1 MPANL
6 DYELYFNIAF
16 FAVIGIGF
24 LIGMIRGLK
33 KSLYALVVTAL
44 FYGLFFVTIDAVVN
58 QLWVLPL
65 PFLFTQLGGVDPAL
79 VNAQTL
85 GDAFSIL
92 LESYLGDMVG
102 DMLTNEEFL
111 AFVTGV
117 ALFAVKLVYTILYF
131 TVFQLIY
138 RFIFFI
144 IRLMFFGRTQAE
156 EDYKL
161 AKHQIKKMKLKG
173 RELRRM
179 KKGVK
184 KDFKQMSRKERRM
197 QIKQDKKLNKKR
209 TRNKEFKRIK
219 KETKLALKQM
229 SRKERRRQSKEEKL
243 RQRFILKNGYYF
255 NERQLTQFMQKPS
268 KLPLMGAVAGAAKGT
283 LSAFVTLIILGG
295 MLNIMESF
303 ISIIPEDQPTVSREY
318 IEHVYLANGPV
329 DTAPELQPMASPF
342 AIPPELESQL
352 DLANDVL
359 EAFNNNIFVSN
370 ASSITYGD
378 ENYNEEI
385 PLHLYL
391 FDSVLSFN
399 YRDEKIMFRQELDTF
414 SDTAG
419 VLLNSEFVETNDL
432 SDITSD
438 EIIELFDTLS
448 NSRLI
453 TSLLP
458 LGIEVGSE
466 VLEVDVAVP
475 TEELYAIDWQ
485 AELQA
490 LGSVAAVGFQ
500 IVNQA
505 GLLVEDPDLTTITL
519 DGEEVEG
526 LFDSLADSELVT
538 LAAYVAIEPLLEGAG
553 EQLQAIITVP
563 ADLDWA
569 NEFRAFGEVAN
580 AVLST
585 GITMDQ
591 LSDGDPT
598 VIIGALSTLD
608 FTILLNSD
616 IVTQAMIN
624 IFSGAAGLEGLD
636 MIIVPDGIEWL
647 DLEDGGDVIR
657 GELYNIL
664 SAVNAITSVFEDFSF
679 ENIDITFLSNLEN
692 DTIDTIFESDVL
704 VATISNFV
712 TEELDLGDTP
722 LIIPDSVFD
731 LNGYITNVEMKAVV
745 NSVKTLIDNL
755 PCEEGD
761 TACQDIGFDFEGALT
776 LETSAITTVV
786 QSDIIGAT
794 VGNLI
799 VDQAGTILTIPTSAM
814 MSVNV
819 DEIPTDIITKQEI
832 IDMFDAIAV
841 LEFDDLET
849 MEFDATIINNLAM
862 PDDTTELDPDKTAQL
877 FGSKIV
883 HATISHMLIDLEETD
898 GILVV
903 PKFAADNSTEI
914 REYDATDE
922 LDYVSKAELDDIL
935 QALLKLD
942 ISDFNAIDSLD
953 LNDIIDNQEDILAS
967 SILQATVTKQVL
979 DLGSDVVT
987 VPFADQDGN
996 SVRVTVGDAL
1006 AGTDT
1011 EYIVT
1016 DEISAILDALVVL
1029 DATDIQNF
1037 SGDVDVQSIA
1047 SDSTKV
1053 DTLLSSATIH
1063 ATLTTQLLNLEDT
1076 GVLAVPYLNE
1086 TGNVNIRVSTGPVG
1100 NQTEFIIKSEIQA
1113 MLDVLN
1119 LLGITDNLDQFNGN
1133 VNIGSVLADPTGVDT
1148 LLSSATIHATIS
1160 KQLFDLE
1167 EGGTLA
1173 VPYFNESETAV
1184 RVTVG
1189 DAVAGTDTEYMIEA
1203 EVRAML
1209 DVLDL
1214 LGIADDLENFD
1225 GAIDMG
1231 TILGDPT
1238 NYDTLLASATIHA
1251 TISKQLF
1258 DLGEGG
1264 TLAVPYFNESG
1275 TAVRITVGDVLEET
1289 NTDYVTNTEVRAML
1303 DVLDLLGIADDLAN
1317 FDGAIDMGTILAD
1330 PANYDTLLA
1339 SATIHATISKQLF
1352 DLGEG
1357 GTLAVPYF
1365 NEDGDAVRITVGN
1378 VVEETDTDYMT
1389 EVEVR
1394 AMLDVLDL
1402 LGIADDLANF
1412 DGAIDMGTILADPA
1426 NYDTL
1431 LASATIHATIS
1442 KQLFDLG
1449 EGGTLAVPYFDED
1462 DNAVRV
1468 TVGDPLEETNT
1479 DYMTEVEVRAMLD
1492 VLDLLG
1498 IADDLENF
1506 NGSVNLGAVLG
1517 DPTGVDT
1524 LMLSATIHA
1533 TISKQ
1538 LFDLGEGG
1546 TLAVPYFDEDDNAVR
1561 ITVGDPLEETNTDY
1575 MTEVEVR
1582 AMLDV
1587 LDLLGI
1593 ADDLE
1598 NFDGAI
1604 DMGTILADPANY
1616 DILLASSTIQ
1626 ATMSKQLFDLND
1638 GGTLVVPY
1646 LDEDSDP
1653 VRATVG
1659 NVVEET
1665 DTQYILEA
1673 ELRFLLD
1680 ALNALGLADNLDT
1693 FDGQVD
1699 IAAAAA
1705 NKAEILASA
1714 TIQATISKQM
1724 IDLDTGDSIVLPF
1737 FDEDDVAVRVTVSTG
1752 NPGEDTEYVTYEEL
1766 DALISAMDTLGIT
1779 DDIANFS
1786 PSTVDLS
1793 ILGDPADPTP
1803 AQTVFA
1809 SAMIQATVSDQLLNL
1824 TTSDTFVI
1832 PYLKYDD
1839 TTDIRITRG
1848 VVLDNTDNEF
1858 ILSDELIELVQVLDL
1873 LGITDVET
1881 FTGNINLDTFFDPT
1895 NRAQI
1900 LESSI
1905 MQATIS
1911 AQMLEL
1917 GAATL
1922 PVPYKDIDDN
1932 VVRKT
1937 VADGDLVKEL
1947 EYISVDEIDAM
1958 FGAFKELGITDFDN
1972 FTGVIDISVLDST
1985 AKQNAVLASA
1995 SIHAKIS
2002 ELLTTLDS
2010 AVLIVP
2016 VYSQAGETPG
2026 NEIRT
2031 TITDPSGNTEFIVKA
2046 EIRALMDSF
2055 TLMGYDDL
2063 NSFPAELDSSVF
2075 FDNRAT
2081 LLLSSSIQA
2090 TISDKM
2096 INGTGGE
2103 LVVPDQDIRPVTAI
2117 DIRLEHGDGTVYIQI
2132 DELNYIFDGL
2142 DSLGLTDFATM
2153 SFNPGAL
2160 FSQDLN
2166 TLFQSASL
2174 QATISKNILNN
2185 AIDETGPEGDINT
2198 YSSGTLVV
2206 PSALRAAI
2214 TVDGAG
2220 TEHID
2225 KNELIQLLEAMDA
2238 LGFNTSFGDGVGGS
2252 AITAMDDPTLDEMFD
2267 SGTIHTTI
2275 HFMLE
2280 KNSGLVKP
2288 DQAKTNLSFL
2298 NNINTEA
2305 EIRYLFTAL
2314 GIMGNGDF
2322 SSGGLGTPASIFGA
2336 VGSASDRS
2344 DMADSMIVRATLHDQ
2359 VETIGVPPFYNTAI
2373 TAADYMDNDTNT
2385 FFIKATFLD
2394 IVNTIYPPTS

>member
-24 LIGMIRGLK
+24 LIGLIRGLK
-33 KSLYALVVTAL
+33 KSLYALIVTLL

-92 LESYLGDMVG
+92 LESYLGEMVG

-117 ALFAVKLVYTILYF
+117 ALFAVKLVYTVLYF
-131 TVFQLIY
+131 TVFQVIY

-144 IRLMFFGRTQAE
+144 VRIMFFGRTQAE

-161 AKHQIKKMKLKG
+161 AVRQIKKMKLKG
-173 RELRRM
+173 RDLRRM

-197 QIKQDKKLNKKR
+197 QIKQDKKMNKKR
-209 TRNKEFKRIK
+209 TRNKEFKRMK
-219 KETKLALKQM
+219 KETKLAIKQM
-229 SRKERRRQSKEEKL
+229 SRKERRRQTKEEKL

-268 KLPLMGAVAGAAKGT
+268 KLPLMGAFAGAAKGAV
-283 LSAFVTLIILGG
+283 SAFVTLIILGG
-295 MLNIMESF
+295 MINIMESF
-303 ISIIPEDQPTVSREY
+303 ISVLPEDQPTVSREY
-318 IEHVYLANGPV
+318 LEHVYLANGPI
-329 DTAPELQPMASPF
+329 DTSPQVRPMASPF
-342 AIPPELESQL
+342 AIPAELESQL
-352 DLANDVL
+352 DLANDL
-359 EAFNNNIFVSN
+359 IEAFNNNVFVSN

-378 ENYNEEI
+378 ENYDAEI
-385 PLHLYL
+385 PLHLFL

-399 YRDEKIMFRQELDTF
+399 YREEKIMFRQELDTF

-419 VLLNSEFVETNDL
+419 VLLNSEYVDTNDI
-432 SDITSD
+432 SDITAD

-448 NSRLI
+448 NSRLV

-466 VLEVDVAVP
+466 VLEVDVAIP
-475 TEELYAIDWQ
+475 TEELYAIDWKS
-485 AELQA
+485 ELQT
-490 LGSVAAVGFQ
+490 LGSVAAVGFEL
-500 IVNQA
+500 VNTA
-505 GLLVEDPDLTTITL
+505 GLLNENADLTTVTL
-519 DGEEVEG
+519 DGDEVES
-526 LFDSLADSELVT
+526 LFDSLADSELAT
-538 LAAYVAIEPLLEGAG
+538 LGAYVAIEPLLESAG
-553 EQLQAIITVP
+553 GQLQAIITVP

-569 NEFRAFGEVAN
+569 DEFRAFGEVAN

-585 GITMDQ
+585 GITMQQ

-598 VIIGALSTLD
+598 EIIGALSTLD

-636 MIIVPDGIEWL
+636 MIVIPDGIEWL

-664 SAVNAITSVFEDFSF
+664 SAVNAITTVFEDFSF
-679 ENIDITFLSNLEN
+679 ENIDITFLSNLDN

-722 LIIPDSVFD
+722 LVIPDSVFD
-731 LNGYITNVEMKAVV
+731 LNGYITNGEMKAVV
-745 NSVKTLIDNL
+745 SSVKTLIDNL
-755 PCEEGD
+755 PCDDGD
-761 TACQDIGFDFEGALT
+761 TACQEIGFDFEGALT

-814 MSVNV
+814 MSIDV
-819 DEIPTDIITKQEI
+819 DEIPTDIISKQEI
-832 IDMFDAIAV
+832 IDMFSSIAV

-849 MEFDATIINNLAM
+849 MEFDASIINNLAQLE
-862 PDDTTELDPDKTAQL
+862 DDTLLDPTKTAQL

-883 HATISHMLIDLEETD
+883 HATISHMLIDLEDTD

-903 PKFAADNSTEI
+903 PKFAADDITEI
-914 REYDATDE
+914 REYNATDD

-935 QALLKLD
+935 QALLKLN
-942 ISDFNAIDSLD
+942 ISDFTAIDSLD
-953 LNDIIDNQEDILAS
+953 LQDIIDNKADILAS

-979 DLGSDVVT
+979 DLGTEIVT

-996 SVRVTVGDAL
+996 DVRVIVGDPL

-1063 ATLTTQLLNLEDT
+1063 ATMTAQLLALEDSGT
-1076 GVLAVPYLNE
+1076 LAVPYFNE
-1086 TGNVNIRVSTGPVG
+1086 TETVNIRVSTGPVG

-1119 LLGITDNLDQFNGN
+1119 LLGITDNLDQFTGN
-1133 VNIGSVLADPTGVDT
+1133 VNIGSVLSEPTGVDT

-1167 EGGTLA
+1167 TGGTLA
-1173 VPYFNESETAV
+1173 VPYFTEDGDAV

-1189 DAVAGTDTEYMIEA
+1189 DAGAGTSTDYMTEA

-1225 GAIDMG
+1225 GSVNIGAVLD
-1231 TILGDPT
+1231 DPAGV
-1238 NYDTLLASATIHA
+1238 DTLLSSATIHA

-1258 DLGEGG
+1258 DLGTGG
-1264 TLAVPYFNESG
+1264 TLSVPYFNESG
-1275 TAVRITVGDVLEET
+1275 TAVR
-1289 NTDYVTNTEVRAML
+1289 
-1303 DVLDLLGIADDLAN
+1303 
-1317 FDGAIDMGTILAD
+1317 
-1330 PANYDTLLA
+1330 
-1339 SATIHATISKQLF
+1339 
-1352 DLGEG
+1352 
-1357 GTLAVPYF
+1357 
-1365 NEDGDAVRITVGN
+1365 
-1378 VVEETDTDYMT
+1378 
-1389 EVEVR
+1389 
-1394 AMLDVLDL
+1394 
-1402 LGIADDLANF
+1402 
-1412 DGAIDMGTILADPA
+1412 
-1426 NYDTL
+1426 
-1431 LASATIHATIS
+1431 
-1442 KQLFDLG
+1442 
-1449 EGGTLAVPYFDED
+1449 
-1462 DNAVRV
+1462 V
-1468 TVGDPLEETNT
+1468 TVGDSNAGTETN
-1479 DYMTEVEVRAMLD
+1479 YMTEAEVRAMLD

-1524 LMLSATIHA
+1524 LMSSATIHA

-1538 LFDLGEGG
+1538 LFDLGTGG
-1546 TLAVPYFDEDDNAVR
+1546 TLAVPYFDEDGDAVR
-1561 ITVGDPLEETNTDY
+1561 VTVGNVNDGTNTDY

-1626 ATMSKQLFDLND
+1626 ATMSKQLFDLNTS
-1638 GGTLVVPY
+1638 GTLVVPY
-1646 LDEDSDP
+1646 VDEDSNP
-1653 VRATVG
+1653 IRATVG
-1659 NVVEET
+1659 DELESTNTE
-1665 DTQYILEA
+1665 YILEV

-1705 NKAEILASA
+1705 NKAQILASA

-1724 IDLDTGDSIVLPF
+1724 IDLDTGASIVLPF
-1737 FDEDDVAVRVTVSTG
+1737 FDEDGVAVRVIATTG
-1752 NPGEDTEYVTYEEL
+1752 NAGEETEYVTYEEL
-1766 DALISAMDTLGIT
+1766 DALISAMDTLGIV

-1786 PSTVDLS
+1786 PSTVNLS
-1793 ILGDPADPTP
+1793 ILGDPNDPTA

-1824 TTSDTFVI
+1824 TTTDTFVI

-1839 TTDIRITRG
+1839 ATDIRFIRG
-1848 VVLDNTDNEF
+1848 DGVDVNTDTEF

-1881 FTGNINLDTFFDPT
+1881 FTGNINLNTFFDPT

-1922 PVPYKDIDDN
+1922 PVPYKDIDDA
-1932 VVRKT
+1932 VIRKT
-1937 VADGDLVKEL
+1937 VASGDPIKEL

-1958 FGAFKELGITDFDN
+1958 FGAFEVLGINDFDN
-1972 FTGVIDISVLDST
+1972 FTGVIDISVLDTST
-1985 AKQNAVLASA
+1985 KQNTVLASA
-1995 SIHAKIS
+1995 SVHSKIS

-2016 VYSQAGETPG
+2016 VYSQDGETAG
-2026 NEIRT
+2026 NEIRLIVGDPGFT
-2031 TITDPSGNTEFIVKA
+2031 TTFIVKS

-2055 TLMGYDDL
+2055 SLMGYSDL

-2075 FDNRAT
+2075 FNNRAT
-2081 LLLSSSIQA
+2081 LLLSASIQA

-2103 LVVPDQDIRPVTAI
+2103 LVVPDQDVRPTTAF
-2117 DIRLEHGDGTVYIQI
+2117 DIRLEHADGTVYIEI
-2132 DELNYIFDGL
+2132 NELNYIFDAL
-2142 DSLGLTDFATM
+2142 EALGLTNFATM

-2160 FSQDLN
+2160 FSQDMN
-2166 TLFQSASL
+2166 TIFLSASM

-2185 AIDETGPEGDINT
+2185 AIDETGPQGDIST
-2198 YSSGTLVV
+2198 YISGTLVV
-2206 PSALRAAI
+2206 PTALREAI
-2214 TVDGAG
+2214 AVDGAAG
-2220 TEHID
+2220 EHID

-2252 AITAMDDPTLDEMFD
+2252 AITSMDDPTLDEMFD

-2280 KNSGLVKP
+2280 KNTSLIKP

-2322 SSGGLGTPASIFGA
+2322 SSGGLGSPATIFGA
-2336 VGSASDRS
+2336 VGAASDRS

-2359 VETIGVPPFYNTAI
+2359 VEAIGVPPFYNTAI